1 LNKDADGGIF
11 TGWDR
16 FVPGRHPPIPRQEKY
31 EVAQSLLCV
40 TDASVK
46 FGKRTALEGITF
58 SLEPGEVLGIV
69 GRTGAGKTA
78 LLQLLGGVHPPSAGA
93 IRFNGS
99 PMSAP
104 NPHEAQK
111 LGIEL
116 VYQKPLLVE
125 WGNVL
130 QNIFFDREIFL
141 FRPRWFPIVYLSDWG
156 GMSRQAGRLLA
167 RFNLPPDLMHKPV
180 STLSDELRLVVAL
193 CHALCRPMKLL
204 LLDASLDSLSFQR
217 QQILLE
223 IIRELAHQNVGVIIS
238 SDNLNHLFTVTDR
251 ILVLYEGR
259 LTNDRRTSESTPR
272 EIVEQ
277 IIGTTRPEQVT
288 PIIWALASYY
298 QAEKQTEEL
307 RHAQTMLQESL
318 EAKDSLNREL
328 IGRLQ
333 DQVAALNRLN
343 LALQAAHRRLDT
355 EREEERKA
363 LARELHDQVI
373 QDLLSF
379 NYRLEE
385 AGTKLGSM
393 NQEAELAALREGI
406 RRVIGDLRQLCSDLR
421 PPTIDTHGLP
431 AAISSFA
438 LEWAERNRIS
448 LHLEID
454 PNLGRFPEG
463 IELSVFRI
471 VQEGLNNIRKHAAA
485 KNAYLRVRRTPTA
498 SLVLFLSD
506 DGQGSTKPLDLA
518 SLSAHKHFGLVGISE
533 RVALLGGSMQIE
545 TPRGGGL
552 ALQVEIPN
560 PYPSYN
566 N

>member
-1 LNKDADGGIF
+1 M
-11 TGWDR
+11 TE
-16 FVPGRHPPIPRQEKY
+16 P
-31 EVAQSLLCV
+31 LLCV
-40 TDASVK
+40 KNLSAK
-46 FGKRTALEGITF
+46 FGKRTVMERLTF
-58 SLEPGEVLGIV
+58 SLDSGEVLGIV
-69 GRTGAGKTA
+69 GRIGSGKSA
-78 LLQLLGGVHPPSAGA
+78 LLNLLGGAHTPSGGE
-93 IRFNGS
+93 IRYNGS
-99 PMSAP
+99 ALSLSS
-104 NPHEAQK
+104 PHDAQGM
-111 LGIEL
+111 GIEL
-116 VYQKPLLVE
+116 VHQKPLLVE

-130 QNIFFDREIFL
+130 ENIFFDREIFL
-141 FRPRWFPIVYLSDWG
+141 FRLRWLPIFYLSDWG
-156 GMSRQAGRLLA
+156 GMSRKARQLLA
-167 RFNLPPDLMHKPV
+167 RFNLPPDLLYKQV
-180 STLSDELRLVVAL
+180 STLSDEFRQVVAL

-223 IIRELAHQNVGVIIS
+223 IIRELAQQNVGVIIS

-259 LTNDRRTSESTPR
+259 LTNDRRTSETTPR
-272 EIVEQ
+272 EIVEE
-277 IIGTTRPEQVT
+277 IIGTTRQEQVT
-288 PIIWALASYY
+288 PIIWALESYY
-298 QAEKQTEEL
+298 LAEKQTEEL
-307 RHAQTMLQESL
+307 RRAQTMLQESL
-318 EAKDSLNREL
+318 EAKDSLNRQL

-333 DQVAALNRLN
+333 DQVTALNQLN
-343 LALQAAHRRLDT
+343 LALQAAHRRLDI

-385 AGTKLGSM
+385 AGAKAGSK
-393 NQEAELAALREGI
+393 NQQSELAELREGI
-406 RRVIGDLRQLCSDLR
+406 RRVVGDLRQLCSDLR

-438 LEWAERNRIS
+438 LEWAERNHLS

-485 KNAYLRVRRTPTA
+485 KNAYLSLQRTPTA
-498 SLVLFLSD
+498 SLLLHLSD
-506 DGQGSTKPLDLA
+506 DGQGSTKPLNLA

-545 TPRGGGL
+545 TPQGGGL
-552 ALQVEIPN
+552 ALRVEIPN
-560 PYPSYN
+560 PYPSYTN
-566 N
+566 